1 MAVTPVPIEL
11 QASGRRGR
19 VALLGLLLAAA
30 PACSEPSPSYRPEYS
45 SERPSAKAAYRFG
58 VHPLHN
64 PQRLAEVYGP
74 IVAHLN
80 RELGD
85 VRLEL
90 EASRSYEEYDR
101 KLDARHFAFALPNPY
116 QTLRAI
122 GRGYRVFGK
131 MGDDAQFRGIIL
143 VRRDSGLRDVADL
156 KGKPVSFPAPT
167 ALAATMMPLYF
178 LHTHGLDANRDITR
192 VFAGSQE
199 SSIMNAY
206 LRRTA
211 ASATWPPPWEAF
223 KRRSPEV
230 ASELEVRWETESLVN
245 NGLVARDDVPADVV
259 ARVAGVLF
267 DLHTRPD
274 GAALLAALPLRRFE
288 AAKAETYLPVR
299 RFLERYEGAIR

>member
-1 MAVTPVPIEL
+1 
-11 QASGRRGR
+11 
-19 VALLGLLLAAA
+19 
-30 PACSEPSPSYRPEYS
+30 
-45 SERPSAKAAYRFG
+45 
-58 VHPLHN
+58 
-64 PQRLAEVYGP
+64 
-74 IVAHLN
+74 
-80 RELGD
+80 
-85 VRLEL
+85 
-90 EASRSYEEYDR
+90 
-101 KLDARHFAFALPNPY
+101 
-116 QTLRAI
+116 
-122 GRGYRVFGK
+122 
-131 MGDDAQFRGIIL
+131 
-143 VRRDSGLRDVADL
+143 
-156 KGKPVSFPAPT
+156 
-167 ALAATMMPLYF
+167 
-178 LHTHGLDANRDITR
+178 
-192 VFAGSQE
+192 
-199 SSIMNAY
+199 MNAY

>member
-11 QASGRRGR
+11 RASGRRGWL
-19 VALLGLLLAAA
+19 ALLSVLLAGA
-30 PACSEPSPSYRPEYS
+30 PACSEPAPSYHPEYA
-45 SERPSAKAAYRFG
+45 SEPVSAQAAYRFG

-85 VRLEL
+85 VTLEL
-90 EASRSYEEYDR
+90 EASRSYDDYDR
-101 KLDARHFAFALPNPY
+101 KLDARQFAFALPNPY
-116 QTLRAI
+116 QTLRALR
-122 GRGYRVFGK
+122 RGYRVFGK
-131 MGDDAQFRGIIL
+131 MGDDTQFRGIIL
-143 VRRDSGLRDVADL
+143 VRRDSGLREVTDL
-156 KGKPVSFPAPT
+156 KGKAVSFPAPT

-206 LRRTA
+206 LGRTA

-230 ASELEVRWETESLVN
+230 ASELEVRWETEPLIN
-245 NGLVARDDVPADVV
+245 NALVARDDVPPEVV
-259 ARVAGVLF
+259 SRVAAVLF
-267 DLHTRPD
+267 NLHTRPD
-274 GAALLAALPLRRFE
+274 GMALLAALPLGRFE
-288 AAKAETYLPVR
+288 PATADTYLPVR
-299 RFLERYEGAIR
+299 RFLDRYEGAIR